1 MHKELFSFAA
11 QWLRVAVMTL
21 VPVVLTAFLT
31 IPWNLGGYPGQGSI
45 SIAAGERH
53 MT

>member
-1 MHKELFSFAA
+1 MNSDLRLFLARLFG
-11 QWLRVAVMTL
+11 LVAMTL

-31 IPWNLGGYPGQGSI
+31 IPFNLGRHPGD
-45 SIAAGERH
+45 AAPEGPVARH

>member
-1 MHKELFSFAA
+1 MNTD
-11 QWLRVAVMTL
+11 LRYFLARLIGLVAMTL

-31 IPWNLGGYPGQGSI
+31 IPFDLGRRPGDAAPQGPV
-45 SIAAGERH
+45 ARR

>member
-1 MHKELFSFAA
+1 MNSELRHF
-11 QWLRVAVMTL
+11 LNRLTGVVAMTL

-31 IPWNLGGYPGQGSI
+31 IPFNLGGYPGEGTSQV
-45 SIAAGERH
+45 AGLRH